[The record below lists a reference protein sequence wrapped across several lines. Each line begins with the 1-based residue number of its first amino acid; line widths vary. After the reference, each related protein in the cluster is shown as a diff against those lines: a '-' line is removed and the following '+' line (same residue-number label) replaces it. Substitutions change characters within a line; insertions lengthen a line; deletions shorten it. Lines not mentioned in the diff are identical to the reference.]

1 MSKSLLLF
9 FFLIS
14 VFFPLAQTIDPQKL
28 QNEISALNNERKY
41 NSSIIKLEEII
52 NSKTA
57 TPYDKYCAF
66 LQKSYTYKRLYNYS
80 EALDNLDQ
88 ALAMGRKS
96 DRKNETEGR
105 VLIEKLFISFDLQ
118 NNDEVNQYVA
128 EIKPEHLTLLDKTTY
143 SFFISLLAILDIR
156 KHDYENGE
164 KKLNQAI
171 ALLEEANPED
181 LPNIY
186 RKKNRTLSTDQST
199 ETGIRIL

>member
-1 MSKSLLLF
+1 
-9 FFLIS
+9 
-14 VFFPLAQTIDPQKL
+14 
-28 QNEISALNNERKY
+28 
-41 NSSIIKLEEII
+41 
-52 NSKTA
+52 
-57 TPYDKYCAF
+57 
-66 LQKSYTYKRLYNYS
+66 
-80 EALDNLDQ
+80 
-88 ALAMGRKS
+88 MGRKS

-128 EIKPEHLTLLDKTTY
+128 EIKPEHLALLDKTTY